1 MLLNILFDKYKSK
14 YFVKSKLWN
23 INLYQFCFN
32 DLLACL
38 FYCLICLLPLKDA
51 FNKGEAELTNSVSM
65 IPTGS
70 S

>member
-1 MLLNILFDKYKSK
+1 MKYK
-14 YFVKSKLWN
+14 
-23 INLYQFCFN
+23 YQFCFAA
-32 DLLACL
+32 LLACL